1 MGLEVQVDSL
11 EEMCSLMCDNEV
23 PKRVC
28 PVCGKTYTGVPALSR
43 VDNKTEICSYCGAEE
58 ALNAWIKEVNRK
70 NDNSPSSK
78 EFRTQG

>member
-1 MGLEVQVDSL
+1 M
-11 EEMCSLMCDNEV
+11 M
-23 PKRVC
+23 KRC
-28 PVCGKTYTGVPALSR
+28 PRCGKFYEEAPALSR